1 MKPLILL
8 TGATGYIG
16 GRLLKLFEAERHPV
30 RCLVRRPE
38 FFRGRVAPET
48 DVIAGDLL
56 DSESLRKAMNGV
68 HAAYYLV
75 HSMGTSQGFE
85 ETDRR
90 AAECFAGAARAEGIR
105 RIIYL
110 GGLGDRLGQAFA
122 AFAQPPGGRGDSEA
136 IGRARHRVSSI
147 DCPRIGQS
155 LV

>member
-38 FFRGRVAPET
+38 FFRGRAAPET

-68 HAAYYLV
+68 HTAYYLV

-90 AAECFAGAARAEGIR
+90 AANILPARRALRESGESSISGAWETDLSSFRRICAAARR
-105 RIIYL
+105 S
-110 GGLGDRLGQAFA
+110 
-122 AFAQPPGGRGDSEA
+122 GRS
-136 IGRARHRVSSI
+136 
-147 DCPRIGQS
+147 
-155 LV
+155 